1 MQILIQPL
9 LSVHVYFTS
18 NFDLQIFVSICIY
31 LQFMPLQKHY
41 SEVMAKFVKFQRP
54 ADFDGKLAHVK
65 HLLEDIEERLSCLEI
80 ASSEPDDIQNQLDQ
94 CMVRATFHLLTVS
107 THCCHLQASIT

>member
-1 MQILIQPL
+1 
-9 LSVHVYFTS
+9 VT
-18 NFDLQIFVSICIY
+18 
-31 LQFMPLQKHY
+31 
-41 SEVMAKFVKFQRP
+41 AKFVKFQRP

-94 CMVRATFHLLTVS
+94 CMVPTTLLNIFYLRRLTVYRVAQKNGATLLYS
-107 THCCHLQASIT
+107 F

>member
-1 MQILIQPL
+1 MFQLFAC
-9 LSVHVYFTS
+9 LSWK
-18 NFDLQIFVSICIY
+18 
-31 LQFMPLQKHY
+31 KHY
-41 SEVMAKFVKFQRP
+41 SEVTAKFVKFQRP

-94 CMVRATFHLLTVS
+94 CMVTISATVT
-107 THCCHLQASIT
+107 

>member
-1 MQILIQPL
+1 
-9 LSVHVYFTS
+9 
-18 NFDLQIFVSICIY
+18 
-31 LQFMPLQKHY
+31 
-41 SEVMAKFVKFQRP
+41 MAKFIKFQRP

-94 CMVRATFHLLTVS
+94 CMVKGTFHFSTVS
-107 THCCHLQASIT
+107 IPSTVFAC